1 MYLNSDIHN
10 FNKNYLKSAMCFTKF
25 YDLNLVQFASL
36 AQVAYETNI
45 GTDKIKAYLMNGTF
59 NGFSNIKISEIKWII
74 KENAK
79 LLMIDLD
86 IKNQKGVRVFSVR
99 GTNSIF
105 DGILDVEMFVSSAML
120 SLIRLLPL
128 VGNTESYFSKKI
140 CELKMLKELFFLLD
154 VLWAEV

>member
-1 MYLNSDIHN
+1 MVLSMDLVILKYQKLN
-10 FNKNYLKSAMCFTKF
+10 M
-25 YDLNLVQFASL
+25 
-36 AQVAYETNI
+36 
-45 GTDKIKAYLMNGTF
+45 
-59 NGFSNIKISEIKWII
+59 IS

-99 GTNSIF
+99 GTNSIL

-128 VGNTESYFSKKI
+128 VGNTESYF
-140 CELKMLKELFFLLD
+140 LKRF
-154 VLWAEV
+154 VN